1 MKRASA
7 KGSKKKASAKSK
19 SRKPVDLQQVR
30 ENITK
35 LVGAEAEKMAGALAD
50 EGKKGQLA
58 PAKFLFEMAGLFP
71 ATATAP
77 EPEDSD
83 DLAKVLLTQLSF
95 PNHSAE
101 TEDVTENVAPGLAA
115 GDSIE

>member
-1 MKRASA
+1 M
-7 KGSKKKASAKSK
+7 KKASAKSR

-58 PAKFLFEMAGLFP
+58 PTKFLFEMAGYFQQRQP
-71 ATATAP
+71 RPRSRGTATIWP
-77 EPEDSD
+77 RCC
-83 DLAKVLLTQLSF
+83 
-95 PNHSAE
+95 
-101 TEDVTENVAPGLAA
+101 
-115 GDSIE
+115 